1 METAQGPFSS
11 LNPMD
16 MAGQLGL
23 PGLSTISQTGSDPSY
38 GSDHT
43 SMHELTSYADDL
55 NRAQALTEAV
65 KASRTDMTAAVP
77 AQHYVEDTRNSKWT
91 ITNTNNGFAP
101 QGSTTAYLSSA
112 QCVDLKTTRLTG
124 SMQITIPG
132 MVGPTPADYYILPSA
147 LPLMVFTY
155 GLQIGQNGNV
165 LQDVGTST
173 DQFWLTQMRLAK
185 RAFNKSDLVWSETQ
199 WQANAQRDGQI
210 FNWNMGA
217 NNYATGAGVTDVTI
231 NATAGQQILTSTFT
245 IRPTHPFFNIVK
257 TWPPNIPLK
266 LLVEWKPALLTQLIM
281 PHGAAANTATM
292 ELRVHTVRSEEIY
305 LEPSMRTY
313 IMNHFETGPLT
324 NMNQLALSRTM
335 NRAALFDPTFGI
347 PQFNAANVG
356 AVYQFEVNRLSS
368 HAVSGTQ
375 FQFHPVLNGS
385 ARPTKVVIAIPHQF
399 LPFSASLTPAPGCT
413 LQTLQVL
420 YNGQTVW
427 DEPYTQ
433 VTDVANNME
442 PLYAES
448 MRYAGADTGTIGV
461 TKQWWGYEAWFAD
474 RAWIVVNL
482 APSHNDAEVQP
493 NASAPV
499 EIRGTFTAAPPA
511 GMNIRVGLFFDQ
523 TMLIQ
528 KNNTTVFSLPIY

>member
-1 METAQGPFSS
+1 
-11 LNPMD
+11 
-16 MAGQLGL
+16 
-23 PGLSTISQTGSDPSY
+23 
-38 GSDHT
+38 
-43 SMHELTSYADDL
+43 
-55 NRAQALTEAV
+55 
-65 KASRTDMTAAVP
+65 MTAAVP

-91 ITNTNNGFAP
+91 ITNTNNGFAE

-124 SMQITIPG
+124 SIQITLPATAAAP
-132 MVGPTPADYYILPSA
+132 VPADYYILPPA

-155 GLQIGQNGNV
+155 GLQVGQNGNV
-165 LQDVGTST
+165 LMDVGTST

-185 RAFNKSDLVWSETQ
+185 RAFNNSDLVWSITQ
-199 WQANAQRDGQI
+199 FQPGPKEDGQI
-210 FNWNMGA
+210 FSWNMQP
-217 NNYATGAGVTDVTI
+217 NVYNTPAGVTDITI
-231 NATAGQQILTSTFT
+231 PATAAQQVLQATFT

-266 LLVEWKPALLTQLIM
+266 LLVEWKPALLATLVQT
-281 PHGAAANTATM
+281 HGAALPATVA
-292 ELRVHTVRSEEIY
+292 LRVHTVRSEEIY
-305 LEPSMRTY
+305 LEPSMRSY

-385 ARPTKVVIAIPHQF
+385 ARPTKLVISIPHPV
-399 LPFSASLTPAPGCT
+399 LPYQSSLTPAAGCT

-433 VTDVANNME
+433 VSDVGDNME

-448 MRYAGADTGTIGV
+448 MRYAGADAGTIGV
-461 TKQWWGYEAWFAD
+461 TKPWWGYEAWFAD
-474 RAWIVVNL
+474 RSWIVVTL
-482 APSHNDAEVQP
+482 APSHNDAEIQP

-499 EIRGTFTAAPPA
+499 EIRGTFTAPAPA